1 VHFDLERKFLSPSQ
15 KHCPGKRCLKETSML
30 AIKCSRNIL
39 REHDQS
45 KKRKKYCCDGSII
58 YLILEKINFKHERS
72 MMKYYLS
79 HT

>member
-45 KKRKKYCCDGSII
+45 KKRKKYCCDEVLFIS
-58 YLILEKINFKHERS
+58 YLKKLILN
-72 MMKYYLS
+72 MNVP
-79 HT
+79 